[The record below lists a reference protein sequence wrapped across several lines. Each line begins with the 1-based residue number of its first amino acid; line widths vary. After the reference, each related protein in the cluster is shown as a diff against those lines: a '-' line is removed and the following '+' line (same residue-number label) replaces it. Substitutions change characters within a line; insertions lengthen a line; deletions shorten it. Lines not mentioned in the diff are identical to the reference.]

1 MGLRGTIIDI
11 STGQRRAHRRIADAD
26 ILGTLLWNAAGD
38 ITGANDV
45 FLAMLGYTRS
55 DFAAGRL
62 KWDELTP
69 SECAEE
75 ELTARTQLLRCGAV
89 TPSEKELCHRDGSR
103 GHVLGGAATLDD
115 ASGDGMTS
123 ILHLPPPRSRVRE
136 DQPRAIPS

>member
-11 STGQRRAHRRIADAD
+11 STGQRRAHRCIADAD
-26 ILGTLLWNAAGD
+26 VLGTLSWNAAGD

-45 FLAMLGYTRS
+45 FLAMLGYARS
-55 DFAAGRL
+55 DFAAGRI

-89 TPSEKELCHRDGSR
+89 TPSEKELCHREGSR
-103 GHVLGGAATLDD
+103 VHVLVGAATFDD
-115 ASGDGMTS
+115 ASGDGMTY
-123 ILHLPPPRSRVRE
+123 ILDLTPYRSRVRE
-136 DQPRAIPS
+136 EQA